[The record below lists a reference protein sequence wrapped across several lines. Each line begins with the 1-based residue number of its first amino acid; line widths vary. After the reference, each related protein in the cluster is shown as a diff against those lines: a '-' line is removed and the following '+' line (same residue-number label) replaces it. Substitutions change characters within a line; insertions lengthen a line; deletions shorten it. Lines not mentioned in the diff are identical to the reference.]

1 MKKQLL
7 LFALVGLMTSCSNE
21 VRNIPSGYVGK
32 ELTPTGYGA
41 DILEAGQVDLG
52 EVGNNGQYTTLIL
65 LEASTITI
73 KEEFHQAGGAD
84 KEDHRVM
91 TETTP
96 LTVDIRVQVGLPKDR
111 KLRDA
116 AFAGN
121 TPIPTQG
128 DVRLST
134 ITLTDIYNRFASMT
148 VRGKVRG
155 IFSKYRDWDD
165 VMKNYEKVNGEIAQM
180 VLDVFK
186 SSNTPLDLLNVQL
199 SNVKEDEQ
207 IWASKNENQAAVAK
221 VNAINQIGD
230 AIRNNPGYIKARK
243 WDVIEQLIKSPNAA
257 NITLIIGDD
266 KNADPVLTMP
276 VGSKKDTARK

>member
-1 MKKQLL
+1 M
-7 LFALVGLMTSCSNE
+7 N
-21 VRNIPSGYVGK
+21 GYA
-32 ELTPTGYGA
+32 TAP
-41 DILEAGQVDLG
+41 
-52 EVGNNGQYTTLIL
+52 
-65 LEASTITI
+65 
-73 KEEFHQAGGAD
+73 
-84 KEDHRVM
+84 
-91 TETTP
+91 
-96 LTVDIRVQVGLPKDR
+96 
-111 KLRDA
+111 
-116 AFAGN
+116 
-121 TPIPTQG
+121 
-128 DVRLST
+128 

-230 AIRNNPGYIKARK
+230 AIKNNPGYIKARK